1 MGCSC
6 GTLPSSE
13 AARLR
18 AGASVFVLLGR
29 SFSAIGLLRK
39 RGRSNEA
46 ASLCAG
52 PDLHAMLSPAEVV
65 DLISWVEDWLD
76 EQS

>member
-39 RGRSNEA
+39 TGRSTRRPRFV
-46 ASLCAG
+46 LVLTCV
-52 PDLHAMLSPAEVV
+52 AMLSPAEVV